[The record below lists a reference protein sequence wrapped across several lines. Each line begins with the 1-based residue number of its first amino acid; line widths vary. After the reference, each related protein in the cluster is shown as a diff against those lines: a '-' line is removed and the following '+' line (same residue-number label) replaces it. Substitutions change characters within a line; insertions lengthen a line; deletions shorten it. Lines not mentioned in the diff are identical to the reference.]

1 MNTRTINLM
10 NRPFATLAIGLAA
23 LTTTGLG
30 AGGHTD
36 SSAAAHRTDVEL
48 MAAVVSPRLAD
59 DDFDPNRQRNGGA
72 YGPYTCKPGFVWRD
86 SYEGDHL
93 CVTPADRKK
102 AHDDNPDRQPG
113 GGVYGPY
120 TCKPG
125 FVWRDSYDGD
135 YACVTPQERAE
146 EKREAGR
153 S

>member
-1 MNTRTINLM
+1 MNSRT
-10 NRPFATLAIGLAA
+10 ATARLLTITALASIAAAGAMIGSTGDAHAHHRADVVLAA
-23 LTTTGLG
+23 TVLG
-30 AGGHTD
+30 
-36 SSAAAHRTDVEL
+36 
-48 MAAVVSPRLAD
+48 PRPAD
-59 DDFDPNRQRNGGA
+59 DPDGDFDPNRRPGGGA
-72 YGPYTCKPGFVWRD
+72 YGPYTCKAGFVWRD

-93 CVTPADRKK
+93 CVTPDERKK

-113 GGVYGPY
+113 GGAYGPY

-135 YACVTPQERAE
+135 YACVTPRERDD